1 MTKLKLKFMMLVV
14 LVMGTLISKF
24 EIKKSKQF
32 NKLYDEVYLGIEDK
46 LEEVKQQLSI
56 VEVKFWKI

>member
-32 NKLYDEVYLGIEDK
+32 NELYDEVYIGIEDK
-46 LEEVKQQLSI
+46 LEEVKQ
-56 VEVKFWKI
+56 